1 MICLKKLPLKN
12 TLPLYY
18 LVFLLSKSACD
29 DREPEVIVSQD
40 IVTEDVSDIVINVGG
55 STSNATANNSQ
66 PIVGY
71 TIATVRANRAVNIRL
86 IASDA
91 DNNILTYQI
100 ENSVDNGSLTLSGN
114 VATYMHNTVLIACV
128 K

>member
-18 LVFLLSKSACD
+18 SVFLLSTSACD
-29 DREPEVIVSQD
+29 DSEPEVIVSQD

-71 TIATVRANRAVNIRL
+71 TIATVRANRAVNFRL

-91 DNNILTYQI
+91 DNNILTYPI

-114 VATYMHNTVLIACV
+114 LET
-128 K
+128 